1 MFSWLKEFFLTNI
14 ETVRKEKMIP
24 PVLMTMAANFILDMV
39 KDKATK
45 TVMADVEKALGNA
58 PRELVEALDK
68 AVDEDATHGHKSL
81 LDLIK

>member
-1 MFSWLKEFFLTNI
+1 MFSWLKEFFLSNI

-24 PVLMTMAANFILDMV
+24 PVLMTMAANFNLDMV

-58 PRELVEALDK
+58 PKELIEAFDK
-68 AVDEDATHGHKSL
+68 AVDDDATHGHKSL

>member
-1 MFSWLKEFFLTNI
+1 MFSWLKEFFLSNI

-45 TVMADVEKALGNA
+45 TVMADVDKALGNA
-58 PRELVEALDK
+58 PKELVEAFDK
-68 AVDEDATHGHKSL
+68 AVDDDATHGHKSL

>member
-1 MFSWLKEFFLTNI
+1 MFSWLKEFFLSNI
-14 ETVRKEKMIP
+14 ETVRKDEMIP

-58 PRELVEALDK
+58 PKELVEAFDK
-68 AVDEDATHGHKSL
+68 AVDDDAAHGHKSL

>member
-1 MFSWLKEFFLTNI
+1 MFSWLKEFFLLNI

-39 KDKATK
+39 KNKATK
-45 TVMADVEKALGNA
+45 TDMSDVQEALGNA
-58 PRELVEALDK
+58 PKELVEAFDK
-68 AVDEDATHGHKSL
+68 AVDDDATHGHKSL

>member
-1 MFSWLKEFFLTNI
+1 MFSWLKEFFLLNI

-58 PRELVEALDK
+58 PKELVEAFDK

>member
-1 MFSWLKEFFLTNI
+1 MFSWLKEFFLSNI

-58 PRELVEALDK
+58 PKELIEAFDK
-68 AVDEDATHGHKSL
+68 AVDDDATHGHKSL

>member
-1 MFSWLKEFFLTNI
+1 MFSWLKEFFLSNI
-14 ETVRKEKMIP
+14 ETVRKYKMIT

-58 PRELVEALDK
+58 PKELKDAFDK
-68 AVDEDATHGHKSL
+68 AVDEDTTHGHKSL

>member
-1 MFSWLKEFFLTNI
+1 MFSWLKEFFLSNI

-39 KDKATK
+39 KNKATK
-45 TVMADVEKALGNA
+45 TDMSDVQEALGNA
-58 PRELVEALDK
+58 PKELVEAFDK

>member
-1 MFSWLKEFFLTNI
+1 MFSWLKEFFLSNI

-39 KDKATK
+39 KNKATK
-45 TVMADVEKALGNA
+45 TDMSDVQEALGNA
-58 PRELVEALDK
+58 PKELVEAIDK

>member
-1 MFSWLKEFFLTNI
+1 MFSWLKEFFLSNI

-45 TVMADVEKALGNA
+45 TVMADVEKALSEA
-58 PRELVEALDK
+58 PRELVEAFDK
-68 AVDEDATHGHKSL
+68 AVDEDTTHGHKSL

>member
-1 MFSWLKEFFLTNI
+1 MFSWLKEFFLSNI
-14 ETVRKEKMIP
+14 ETVRKDKMIP

-45 TVMADVEKALGNA
+45 TVMANVEKALGNA
-58 PRELVEALDK
+58 PKELVEAFDK

>member
-1 MFSWLKEFFLTNI
+1 MFSWLKEFFLLNI

-45 TVMADVEKALGNA
+45 TVMADVENALGNA
-58 PRELVEALDK
+58 PKELVEAFDK

>member
-1 MFSWLKEFFLTNI
+1 MFSWRKEFFLSNI

-58 PRELVEALDK
+58 PKELVEAFDK

>member
-1 MFSWLKEFFLTNI
+1 MHKLFESIATWVSIKFGKETML
-14 ETVRKEKMIP
+14 P

-39 KDKATK
+39 KNKATK

-58 PRELVEALDK
+58 PQELKDAFDK
-68 AVDEDATHGHKSL
+68 AVDEDSSHGHKSL

>member
-1 MFSWLKEFFLTNI
+1 MFSWLKEFFLSNI
-14 ETVRKEKMIP
+14 ETVRKDKMIP

-58 PRELVEALDK
+58 PKELIEAFDK
-68 AVDEDATHGHKSL
+68 AVDDDATHGHKSL

>member
-1 MFSWLKEFFLTNI
+1 MFSWLKEFFLSNI
-14 ETVRKEKMIP
+14 ETVRKDKMIP

-39 KDKATK
+39 KNKATK
-45 TVMADVEKALGNA
+45 TDMSDVQEALGNA
-58 PRELVEALDK
+58 PKELVEAIDK

>member
-1 MFSWLKEFFLTNI
+1 MFSWLKEFFLSNI

-24 PVLMTMAANFILDMV
+24 PVLMTMAANYILDMV

-58 PRELVEALDK
+58 PKELIEAFDK
-68 AVDEDATHGHKSL
+68 AVDDDATHGHKSL

>member
-1 MFSWLKEFFLTNI
+1 MFSWLKEFFLSNI

-39 KDKATK
+39 KNKATK
-45 TVMADVEKALGNA
+45 TDMSDVQEALGNA
-58 PRELVEALDK
+58 PKELVEAFEK

>member
-1 MFSWLKEFFLTNI
+1 MFSWLKEFFLSNI
-14 ETVRKEKMIP
+14 ETVRKNKMIP

-58 PRELVEALDK
+58 PKELIEAFDK
-68 AVDEDATHGHKSL
+68 AVDDYATHGHKSL

>member
-1 MFSWLKEFFLTNI
+1 MFSWLREFFLSNI
-14 ETVRKEKMIP
+14 ETVRKDKMIP

-45 TVMADVEKALGNA
+45 TVMADVEKVLSEA

-68 AVDEDATHGHKSL
+68 AVDDDATHGHKSL

>member
-1 MFSWLKEFFLTNI
+1 MFSWLKEFFLSNI
-14 ETVRKEKMIP
+14 ETVRKDKMIP

-58 PRELVEALDK
+58 PKELKDAFDK
-68 AVDEDATHGHKSL
+68 AVDEDTTHGHKSL

>member
-1 MFSWLKEFFLTNI
+1 MFSWLKEFFLSNI
-14 ETVRKEKMIP
+14 ETVRKDKMIP

-45 TVMADVEKALGNA
+45 TVMADVEKALCNA
-58 PRELVEALDK
+58 PKELIEAFDK
-68 AVDEDATHGHKSL
+68 AVDDDATHGHKSL

>member
-1 MFSWLKEFFLTNI
+1 MFSWLKEFFLSNI

-58 PRELVEALDK
+58 PKELVEAFDK
-68 AVDEDATHGHKSL
+68 AVDDDATHGHKSL

>member
-24 PVLMTMAANFILDMV
+24 PFVMTMAANFILDMV
-39 KDKATK
+39 KNKATK
-45 TVMADVEKALGNA
+45 TVMADVEKALVNA

>member
-1 MFSWLKEFFLTNI
+1 MFSWLKEFFLSNI
-14 ETVRKEKMIP
+14 ETVRKDKMIP

-58 PRELVEALDK
+58 PKELVEAFDK
-68 AVDEDATHGHKSL
+68 AVDDDATHGHKSL

>member
-1 MFSWLKEFFLTNI
+1 MFSWLKEFFLSNI
-14 ETVRKEKMIP
+14 ETVRKDEMIP

-45 TVMADVEKALGNA
+45 TVMADVEKALSEA
-58 PRELVEALDK
+58 PRELVEAFDK
-68 AVDEDATHGHKSL
+68 AVDEDTTHGHKSL

>member
-1 MFSWLKEFFLTNI
+1 MFSWLKEFFLSNI

-45 TVMADVEKALGNA
+45 TVMADVEKALDNA
-58 PRELVEALDK
+58 PKELVEAFDK
-68 AVDEDATHGHKSL
+68 AVDDDSTHGHKSL

>member
-1 MFSWLKEFFLTNI
+1 MFSWLKEFFLSNI
-14 ETVRKEKMIP
+14 ETVRKDKMIP

-45 TVMADVEKALGNA
+45 TVMADVEKALSEA
-58 PRELVEALDK
+58 PRELVEAFDK
-68 AVDEDATHGHKSL
+68 AVDEDTTHGHKSL

>member
-1 MFSWLKEFFLTNI
+1 
-14 ETVRKEKMIP
+14 MIP

-45 TVMADVEKALGNA
+45 TVMSDVEKALGNA
-58 PRELVEALDK
+58 PKELVEAFNK
-68 AVDEDATHGHKSL
+68 AVDDDATHGHKSL

>member
-1 MFSWLKEFFLTNI
+1 MFSWLKEFFLSNI

-39 KDKATK
+39 KNKATK
-45 TVMADVEKALGNA
+45 TDMSDVQEALGNA
-58 PRELVEALDK
+58 PKELVEAFDK
-68 AVDEDATHGHKSL
+68 AVDDDATHGHKSL